1 MDIVNIYGV
10 AVFLIIICL
19 SVYGL
24 CQRKTGG
31 VFKAF
36 TLSTLILAVFLLYF
50 NHIKTDHLY
59 SVFTIYI
66 GLLFFFLGNF
76 FTQSFRKKVA
86 KLFTSNPSFYN
97 FKLRWRIGY
106 LSMLIGTIFIGISF
120 LDFHHHYLFLV
131 LTVTF

>member
-10 AVFLIIICL
+10 SVFLNIICL

-36 TLSTLILAVFLLYF
+36 TLSTLILAVFLL
-50 NHIKTDHLY
+50 KTDHLY
-59 SVFTIYI
+59 SDFTIYI

-97 FKLRWRIGY
+97 FKLR
-106 LSMLIGTIFIGISF
+106 
-120 LDFHHHYLFLV
+120 
-131 LTVTF
+131 